1 MNQEKMG
8 IIISKLNV
16 KSKIYNWLHK
26 QNDYTICL
34 ITFSIILIPAISVGW
49 FYS

>member
-1 MNQEKMG
+1 MNQKKIMTT
-8 IIISKLNV
+8 ISKLNV